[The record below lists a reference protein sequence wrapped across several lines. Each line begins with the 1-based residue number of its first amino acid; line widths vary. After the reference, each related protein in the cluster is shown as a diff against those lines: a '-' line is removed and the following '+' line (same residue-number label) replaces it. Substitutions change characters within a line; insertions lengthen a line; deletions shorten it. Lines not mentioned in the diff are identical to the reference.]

1 MQEAVLRYGSLASL
15 GLPGAIAVCVL
26 WQHRN
31 EANGAEGV
39 GPHGVRGWLQFYVLT
54 ACYVAPLAALLRT
67 AKALSLP
74 GPHAFDMTQYGTY
87 RMLSSLAL
95 ALVLVWNWRVAYGLK
110 HEHRPFSVHHAL
122 LLLLSAPLVATLLDC
137 AGFYPAFGVDTFG
150 SLVMDA
156 YKGYGWMFAWVL
168 GFLRSKR
175 VRNTCRKP
183 LAGAL
188 AAPAKAVA

>member
-1 MQEAVLRYGSLASL
+1 
-15 GLPGAIAVCVL
+15 
-26 WQHRN
+26 
-31 EANGAEGV
+31 
-39 GPHGVRGWLQFYVLT
+39 
-54 ACYVAPLAALLRT
+54 
-67 AKALSLP
+67 
-74 GPHAFDMTQYGTY
+74 MTQYGTY

-150 SLVMDA
+150 SPVTDA
-156 YKGYGWMFAWVL
+156 YKGHGWMFAWGL
-168 GFLRSKR
+168 GVLRSKR